1 MHLKACDATTLYSE
15 LEMYADYCKA
25 ISHTVIGV
33 YNITSTCKIIRIT
46 STCKIIRYACDEYT
60 VGKGPCEYPG
70 IWFRVCAAVLA
81 FKLKLHE
88 NKHNSSV

>member
-1 MHLKACDATTLYSE
+1 MHLNAYDATTLYSE

-33 YNITSTCKIIRIT
+33 YNITSTCKIIR
-46 STCKIIRYACDEYT
+46 YACDEYT

-70 IWFRVCAAVLA
+70 IWYAILYI
-81 FKLKLHE
+81 LLYSHL
-88 NKHNSSV
+88 N